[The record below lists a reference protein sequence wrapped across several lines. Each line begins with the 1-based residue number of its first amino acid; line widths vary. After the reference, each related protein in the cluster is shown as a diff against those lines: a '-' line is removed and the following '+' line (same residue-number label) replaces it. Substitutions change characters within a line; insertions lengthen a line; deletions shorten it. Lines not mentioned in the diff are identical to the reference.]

1 MVALSER
8 LIAPGGRLPMLE
20 DRLAVREC
28 PRQRRVG
35 TQRWSGLVFA
45 HWEVEPAAVQATL
58 PRGLRVDT
66 FEGRAFVG
74 VVPFFME
81 RVRPVGLPPVPWLS
95 WFLELNVR
103 TYVHDE
109 RGVPGVWF
117 YSLDCNQPIAV
128 EIARRCFHLPYQHA
142 RMTSEQAGDRV
153 AYRCRRGEH
162 AVAWDYQWRTAEA
175 ATEARPGTL
184 EFFLVE
190 RYVLFAQDARGGL
203 HAGRVHHAPYRV
215 TAPRLEHGST
225 GPVQAA
231 GFEVEGPPV
240 SVLGAQPVDVSIF
253 PLQRL

>member
-1 MVALSER
+1 VVALSER
-8 LIAPGGRLPMLE
+8 LIAPGGRLPMLA
-20 DRLAVREC
+20 DRLAVRER

-142 RMTSEQAGDRV
+142 RMASEQVGDRV
-153 AYRCRRGEH
+153 TYRCRRAER
-162 AVAWDYQWRTAEA
+162 AQEWEYAWRTAEA
-175 ATEARPGTL
+175 AAPARPGTL

-190 RYVLFAQDARGGL
+190 RYVLFARDARGGL

-215 TAPRLEHGST
+215 TTPVLEDGSA
-225 GPVQAA
+225 GPLRAA
-231 GFEVEGPPV
+231 GFDCHGPPV
-240 SVLGAQPVDVSIF
+240 SVLGAQPADVSIF